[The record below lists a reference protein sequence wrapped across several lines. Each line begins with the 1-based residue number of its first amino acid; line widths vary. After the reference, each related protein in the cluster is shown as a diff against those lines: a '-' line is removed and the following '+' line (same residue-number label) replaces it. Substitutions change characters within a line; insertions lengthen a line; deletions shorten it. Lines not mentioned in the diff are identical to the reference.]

1 MTYGHIKA
9 RGESRLG
16 EVRRC
21 LNKIVYVNLVALR
34 EIAKKS
40 LTCQGLRER

>member
-16 EVRRC
+16 EVRRR
-21 LNKIVYVNLVALR
+21 LNKIVYVNLAALR

>member
-9 RGESRLG
+9 RG